1 LLNFKFRL
9 QKYKKW
15 FGKLLLYD
23 IFDKSIFNTLINK
36 NMPITANYPDRKS
49 WLKIPENSDFPIQN
63 IPFGVFITKEDIITI
78 GTRIGDYVIDL
89 GALQKLNYFEG
100 IDLTD
105 DMFMQDTLNDFI
117 SDGKKTWRL
126 VRNRIADIFDA
137 NNTKLK
143 SNKQHLD
150 LVIFKI
156 DEVEMQ
162 LPVQIGD
169 YTDFYSS
176 KEHATNV
183 GMMFRDPANALLPNW
198 LHIPVG
204 YHGRSST
211 IVPSGI
217 PVHRPMGQTL
227 PDGEK
232 SPVFGP
238 SRSIDFELEM
248 GFITTDANVMGENI
262 PVHEAEDYIFGMVL
276 LNDWSA
282 RDIQKWEY
290 VPLGPFLAKNFA
302 TSISPWIVTMDA
314 LEPFRT
320 KGPKQDPTPL
330 PYLQQKGKNAFDIHL
345 EVAIAPENA
354 EAKVVSK
361 SNFKYMYWSMSQ
373 QLAHH
378 TSNGCR
384 VNSGDM
390 MGSGTISGS
399 EKDSFGSMLEL
410 TWGGKNPITMA
421 DGSER
426 KFINDNDTVIMKG
439 FCKNNEVRIG
449 FGEVSSKL
457 LPPFVRK

>member
-1 LLNFKFRL
+1 
-9 QKYKKW
+9 
-15 FGKLLLYD
+15 
-23 IFDKSIFNTLINK
+23 
-36 NMPITANYPDRKS
+36 MPITANDTNRKS
-49 WLKIPENSDFPIQN
+49 WLEVPVNSDFPIQN
-63 IPFGVFITKEDIITI
+63 IPFGVFLTKENIVTV
-78 GTRIGDYVIDL
+78 GTRIGDFAIDL
-89 GALQKLNYFEG
+89 GALQQLNYFEG
-100 IDLTD
+100 IELTD

-117 SDGKKTWRL
+117 SDGQKTWRL
-126 VRNRIADIFDA
+126 VRNRIAELFDVTNSKLQDNNKDRDII
-137 NNTKLK
+137 
-143 SNKQHLD
+143 
-150 LVIFKI
+150 IFKME
-156 DEVEMQ
+156 DVEMQ
-162 LPVQIGD
+162 LPVLIGD

-183 GMMFRDPANALLPNW
+183 GKMFRDPENALLPNW

-227 PDGEK
+227 PNGETT
-232 SPVFGP
+232 PVFGP
-238 SRSIDFELEM
+238 SRSVDFELETA
-248 GFITTDANVMGENI
+248 FITTDVNIMGENI
-262 PVHEAEDYIFGMVL
+262 AVTEAEDYIFGMVL

-320 KGPKQDPTPL
+320 KGPKQEPTPL
-330 PYLQQKGKNAFDIHL
+330 PYLQQKGKHSFDINL
-345 EVAIAPENA
+345 EVAIQPENA
-354 EAKVVSK
+354 KPTVVSH
-361 SNFKYMYWSMSQ
+361 SNFKYLYWSMCQ

-390 MGSGTISGS
+390 MGSGTISGPT
-399 EKDSFGSMLEL
+399 EDSFGSMLEL
-410 TWGGKNPITMA
+410 TWGGKNPIKMG
-421 DGSER
+421 DGTER

-439 FCKNNEVRIG
+439 FCQNGQVRIG

-457 LPPFVRK
+457 LPPFVRQ

>member
-1 LLNFKFRL
+1 
-9 QKYKKW
+9 
-15 FGKLLLYD
+15 
-23 IFDKSIFNTLINK
+23 
-36 NMPITANYPDRKS
+36 MPITANHTSRKS
-49 WLKIPENSDFPIQN
+49 WLEVAENSDFPIQN
-63 IPFGVFITKEDIITI
+63 IPFGVFLTKENVVTV
-78 GTRIGDYVIDL
+78 GTRIGDFAIDL
-89 GALQKLNYFEG
+89 GALQQLNYFEG
-100 IDLTD
+100 IELTD

-126 VRNRIADIFDA
+126 VRNRIADIFD
-137 NNTKLK
+137 NKNPKLQE
-143 SNKQHLD
+143 NKKHRNI
-150 LVIFKI
+150 VIFNI
-156 DEVEMQ
+156 NDVEMQ
-162 LPVQIGD
+162 LPVLIGD

-183 GMMFRDPANALLPNW
+183 GKMFRDPENALLPNW

-217 PVHRPMGQTL
+217 PVNRPMGQLMTE
-227 PDGEK
+227 GATT
-232 SPVFGP
+232 PVFGP
-238 SRSIDFELEM
+238 SRLIDFELETA
-248 GFITTDANVMGENI
+248 FITTDANVMGENV

-290 VPLGPFLAKNFA
+290 VPLGPFLGKNFA

-320 KGPKQDPTPL
+320 KGPNQNPTPL
-330 PYLQQKGKNAFDIHL
+330 PYLQQKGKHTFDINL
-345 EVAIAPENA
+345 EVAIAPENGTPT
-354 EAKVVSK
+354 VVSK

-399 EKDSFGSMLEL
+399 KPDSFGSMLEL
-410 TWGGKNPITMA
+410 TWSGKKPIKLN
-421 DGSER
+421 DGTER
-426 KFINDNDTVIMKG
+426 KFINDNDTVIMTG
-439 FCKNNEVRIG
+439 FCENKEVRIG

-457 LPPFVRK
+457 LPPFLMK